1 MITLQTLRDIYN
13 DNKVITEEEHKIL
26 LSLIFSKQYKAIV
39 FQKEIFHFV
48 NEILSHYD
56 WYHDFVCDL
65 ILSNK
70 ISYFDEDLSVINF
83 FSHTLKIK
91 NKETFINI
99 IKKTKCFY
107 LFKNNFYKYEYTD
120 LEKEEIRKLFNFSEE
135 SIYYFDINYGLK
147 REIFDYFG
155 IISSL
160 LSLSSLYMKN
170 SDIDLDYDIQQQLRL
185 LVQHFK
191 FLNLQEKIDVC
202 IKTFFEYHFHH
213 KYPTIKK
220 EDYKDF
226 YMQLIQ
232 ENNTM
237 MDYLQTKNK
246 SDIELAFLNFALP
259 IKEEVNNFTNI
270 QSF

>member
-1 MITLQTLRDIYN
+1 MITLEILRDIYY
-13 DNKVITEEEHKIL
+13 DNKVLTEEKHKIL

-48 NEILSHYD
+48 NEILSHYH
-56 WYHDFVCDL
+56 WFHDFACEL

-70 ISYFDEDLSVINF
+70 ISYFEEDISVINF

-91 NKETFINI
+91 NKLDFINI

-107 LFKNNFYKYEYTD
+107 LFKNNFYKYDYTD
-120 LEKEEIRKLFNFSEE
+120 LEKEEIRQLFNFSEDT
-135 SIYYFDINYGLK
+135 IYCFDINYGLK

-155 IISSL
+155 IIPSL
-160 LSLSSLYMKN
+160 LSLYSIHIKN
-170 SDIDLDYDIQQQLRL
+170 SDVDLDYDIQQQLRFL
-185 LVQHFK
+185 IQHFK
-191 FLNLQEKIDVC
+191 FLNLQEQTAVC
-202 IKTFFEYHFHH
+202 IKTFFEHYFFN
-213 KYPTIKK
+213 KYLGIEK
-220 EDYKDF
+220 EDYKNF

-232 ENNTM
+232 ENNLM
-237 MDYLQTKNK
+237 MDYLQTKDK

-259 IKEEVNNFTNI
+259 IKEEVNNFNNI

>member
-39 FQKEIFHFV
+39 FEREIFYYV
-48 NEILSHYD
+48 DNILSNYD
-56 WYHDFVCDL
+56 WYHDFVCEL

-70 ISYFDEDLSVINF
+70 ISYFDEDISVINF
-83 FSHTLKIK
+83 FSHTLKIQ
-91 NKETFINI
+91 NKETFIQI

-107 LFKNNFYKYEYTD
+107 LFKNNFYKNDYTEF
-120 LEKEEIRKLFNFSEE
+120 EKEEIRKLFNFSEDT
-135 SIYYFDINYGLK
+135 IYCFDINYGLK

-155 IISSL
+155 IIPSL
-160 LSLSSLYMKN
+160 LSLSSIHRRN
-170 SDIDLDYDIQQQLRL
+170 SDVNLNYDNQQQLRL
-185 LVQHFK
+185 LIKHFK
-191 FLNLQEKIDVC
+191 FLNLQEQTKLC
-202 IKTFFEYHFHH
+202 IKTFFEHYFLNE
-213 KYPTIKK
+213 YLDIEK
-220 EDYKDF
+220 EDYKNF

-232 ENNTM
+232 ENNTII
-237 MDYLQTKNK
+237 DYLQTKEK

-259 IKEEVNNFTNI
+259 IKEEVNNFNNI